1 MDQFI
6 SKEVLDIL
14 SYHST
19 LGRSLK
25 QISLRKTPL
34 PIILDDIEKQIIC
47 ETINANL
54 LMKFYTLNSATK
66 FFAILKRMDIN
77 LFNIIQSLTSDF
89 TTISER
95 LNLTSSFTLCSKYIQ
110 NTDSIAIEGSNHY
123 FSIEKITDD
132 KLTITELKFNESLCG
147 NKIEMKVIDNIIT
160 KGLNMATQ
168 YIKP

>member
-1 MDQFI
+1 MKKLRL
-6 SKEVLDIL
+6 SCYDIETIGNKIDKL
-14 SYHST
+14 SVRDVKH
-19 LGRSLK
+19 
-25 QISLRKTPL
+25 
-34 PIILDDIEKQIIC
+34 ILDDIEKQIIC